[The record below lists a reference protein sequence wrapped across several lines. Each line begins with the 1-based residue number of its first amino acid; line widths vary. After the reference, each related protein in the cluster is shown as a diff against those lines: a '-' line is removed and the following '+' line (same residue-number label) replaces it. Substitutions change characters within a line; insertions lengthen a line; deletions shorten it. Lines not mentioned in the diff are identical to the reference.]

1 MTEDNDAVQE
11 GHLISILLDGRLTT
25 KRLLCCLI
33 TNLSHKSVSLAAYAQ
48 KLARVP

>member
-1 MTEDNDAVQE
+1 MTEDDDAVQE
-11 GHLISILLDGRLTT
+11 GRWINILLDGRLTT

-33 TNLSHKSVSLAAYAQ
+33 TNFSHKTVSLAAYAQ